1 MSRDLY
7 ESVELW
13 PTISPYEIGAYADR
27 LLKENPEIRN
37 LLRNYLVCQVENVLC
52 ANNVAIEGVT
62 GDGDEEYKIS
72 EAIYDCINND
82 DLKNFIKDLP
92 LNPFLFTDTNDP
104 RNKAIIKSNVEEAA
118 KNLKNIEHV

>member
-13 PTISPYEIGAYADR
+13 PTISPSEIGVYADR
-27 LLKENPEIRN
+27 LLKENVELRN
-37 LLRNYLVCQVENVLC
+37 LLRNYLVCQVETVLC
-52 ANNVAIEGVT
+52 ANNVVVEGVI

-82 DLKNFIKDLP
+82 DLKNFIKGLP
-92 LNPFLFTDTNDP
+92 LNPYMFTDTNDP
-104 RNKAIIKSNVEEAA
+104 RNKAIIESNIEEA
-118 KNLKNIEHV
+118 KNLIKDIERV